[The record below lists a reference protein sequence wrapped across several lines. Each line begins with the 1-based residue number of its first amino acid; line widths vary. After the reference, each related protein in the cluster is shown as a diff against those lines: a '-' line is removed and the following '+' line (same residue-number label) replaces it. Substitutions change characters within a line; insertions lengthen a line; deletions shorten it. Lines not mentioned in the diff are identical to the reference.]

1 MKLQSLRLLL
11 GSSHPCGY
19 LPARSARSA
28 FVDPAFRMDSAFY
41 GALLDQGFRRSG
53 NYAYRPMCQLCQ
65 ACRSVRIVAASFTP
79 SRSQRRCLRDNAD
92 VRLLVRHDPGA
103 DHFAL
108 YRRYLEARHPGGGMD
123 PEDSEAF
130 HEFLGCNWGRTEFW
144 EFRAGDRLLAVSVV
158 DRVPRGF
165 SAVYS
170 FFAPDEPARGLGTF
184 AILQQVQRARQMGLP
199 YVYLGYWVAESAKMN
214 YKRNFRPMEVLTPGG
229 WAPLERFA
237 DGGGFADNAASVT
250 TAGHAP

>member
-19 LPARSARSA
+19 LPARNARSA

-53 NYAYRPMCQLCQ
+53 NYAYRPMCQQCQ
-65 ACRSVRIVAASFTP
+65 ACRSVRILADAFTP
-79 SRSQRRCLRDNAD
+79 DRSQRRCLRANAD
-92 VRLLVRHDPGA
+92 LRLAVRRDPA
-103 DHFAL
+103 PDHFDL
-108 YRRYLEARHPGGGMD
+108 YRRYLLARHSGGGMD
-123 PEDSEAF
+123 PDDAEAF

-144 EFRAGDRLLAVSVV
+144 EYRAGERLLAVSVV

-170 FFAPDEPARGLGTF
+170 FFAPEEPARGLGTF
-184 AILQQVQRARQMGLP
+184 AILSQVERARQLKLP
-199 YVYLGYWVAESAKMN
+199 YVYLGYWVQESAKMN
-214 YKRNFRPMEVLTPGG
+214 YKKNFRPMEVLTPGG
-229 WAPLERFA
+229 WTRLARVA
-237 DGGGFADNAASVT
+237 GRDGFADNAAS
-250 TAGHAP
+250 